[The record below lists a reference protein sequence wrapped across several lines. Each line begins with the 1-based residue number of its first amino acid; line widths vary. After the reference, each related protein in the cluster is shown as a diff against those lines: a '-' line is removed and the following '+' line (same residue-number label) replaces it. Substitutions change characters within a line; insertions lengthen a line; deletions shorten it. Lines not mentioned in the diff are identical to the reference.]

1 MPLQIM
7 EKNDLSREITNAITD
22 HVWKCYRCGRQFKK
36 EQDQRKH
43 ENDTHFKKIMAS
55 AKQIFNENSEIR
67 SDSIRDIEDEIIK
80 TEEKNLPTPLFE
92 KEDSEFKRIR
102 GKRWF
107 KEKSDNIKTYKKLEK
122 VNSRREHVLRI
133 LGGKCVWPKCAE
145 PYDHRLQE
153 IDHIKN
159 DGKDDRK
166 GKALHEKIIDMLDNG
181 YDVFASF
188 QILCGPHNKL
198 KWRLNLERQKVGRH
212 SIEKIDEN
220 TRWFEGEKEGR
231 N

>member
-1 MPLQIM
+1 MKKAL
-7 EKNDLSREITNAITD
+7 TN
-22 HVWKCYRCGRQFKK
+22 HVWKCYACGRHFKT
-36 EQDQRKH
+36 ERETRKH
-43 ENDTHFKKIMAS
+43 ENDTHFKKIMAP
-55 AKQIFNENSEIR
+55 AKRIFNEISEVR
-67 SDSIRDIEDEIIK
+67 SDRIRDIEDGIIN

-92 KEDSEFKRIR
+92 KEERGFKRITDDD
-102 GKRWF
+102 WF
-107 KEKSDNIKTYKKLEK
+107 KEKSDNIKKYKKLEK

-166 GKALHEKIIDMLDNG
+166 GKALHEKILDMFDDG

-212 SIEKIDEN
+212 PIEKIDMN
-220 TRWFEGEKEGR
+220 TTWYEGELF
-231 N
+231 